1 MNKRMR
7 KFLVSLGMVVVLGTG
22 NAFADATSVESQ
34 LAVDLKSAMDPADD
48 YAVFADKLTTKAHID
63 GSIAANDATIKNTKI
78 GNSNAKG
85 NNTSYIVKLN
95 EETNQDELFVSGH
108 SVALDMTKNTI
119 IEEGGT
125 YYWVKEDG
133 TTKLKLAANK
143 SGLTIS
149 KITDAGLGTA
159 ENPVSIGSA
168 LKSLEKLSTTLAATE
183 SGDGAVKIVDADVS
197 QLQKS
202 SGTGAG
208 ADYFDITLEDTDNDG
223 NLGVVVVNV
232 QVPSSASTQVTVD
245 RALRVGG
252 TVIDNY
258 NELAGKVLFNFVNED
273 GTPYKGNLTFN
284 MGAGIVLA
292 PSATVNI
299 TSGGNFDGSVLCKIF
314 NGSDIQMHQ
323 VEFNL
328 IDKDT
333 PNTPDTP
340 DTPDT
345 PFKDYEGDEE
355 TGDILPWGAIAGVG
369 LAASGLFLVNRKDED
384 EE

>member
-22 NAFADATSVESQ
+22 NAFADATSVESE
-34 LAVDLKSAMDPADD
+34 LAVYLKSAMDPADD
-48 YAVFADKLTTKAHID
+48 YVVFANELTTKAHID

-78 GNSNAKG
+78 GNSNAEG

-119 IEEGGT
+119 IEEGET
-125 YYWVKEDG
+125 YYWVKSNG
-133 TTKLKLAANK
+133 TKVKMAANK
-143 SGLTIS
+143 NRLTIS
-149 KITDAGLGTA
+149 KITNAGLGTA

-168 LKSLEKLSTTLAATE
+168 LESLRNLSKTLAATE
-183 SGDGAVKIVDADVS
+183 SGDGAVEIVDADVS

-202 SGTGAG
+202 SGTGDG
-208 ADYFDITLEDTDNDG
+208 ANYFDITLEDTDNDG
-223 NLGVVVVNV
+223 KLGVVVVNV

-245 RALRVGG
+245 RALRVDG

-273 GTPYKGNLTFN
+273 GTPYEGNLTFN

-299 TSGGNFDGSVLCKIF
+299 TSGGNFDGSVLCDTF
-314 NGSDIQMHQ
+314 TGSDIQMHQ

-345 PFKDYEGDEE
+345 PFDDYEGDEE
-355 TGDILPWGAIAGVG
+355 TGDILPWGAIAGVV
-369 LAASGLFLVNRKDED
+369 LSASGLFLVNRKDED